1 MISSDQV
8 VPQRVNGRVHRR
20 GALWATLQLM
30 RPANV
35 VTALADVLAGFAAAA
50 ASNWSALA
58 WLLLATA
65 GLYAGG
71 VVLNDV
77 FDARLDAVERPERPL
92 PRGDLS
98 VAKAAGLGVVLL
110 MMGIGAAFAVAPV
123 SGLVALAA
131 AGCAVLYDA
140 WGKHRPFL
148 GPLNMGL
155 CRGLNLMLGVSAA
168 PALLGQR
175 WYLALFPLVY
185 IAAITAVSRG
195 EVAGGRRETGLG
207 ALALIGAVLGGVL
220 ALGAAPGFGVVA
232 ALPFLALLAWRVLP
246 PFWRAWRA
254 PQPATIGRAVSAGV
268 LSLIVLDATFAA
280 GYAGV
285 VYGALVLS
293 LLPVSLR
300 LARAFA
306 VT

>member
-1 MISSDQV
+1 M
-8 VPQRVNGRVHRR
+8 
-20 GALWATLQLM
+20 M

-50 ASNWSALA
+50 ASNWSALG
-58 WLLLATA
+58 WLLLAAA

-98 VAKAAGLGVVLL
+98 VAQAAGLGVVLL
-110 MMGIGAAFAVAPV
+110 IGGIGAAFAVSPV
-123 SGLVALAA
+123 SGLVALAT

-207 ALALIGAVLGGVL
+207 ALALIGAVLVGIL
-220 ALGAAPGFGVVA
+220 ALGATPEFGVVA

-246 PFWRAWRA
+246 PFWRAWRS

-300 LARAFA
+300 LARVFA